1 MKNLML
7 FSSLI
12 LVLVFTSSCVD
23 KEQARQEAVQRL
35 MSEAQPQIQ
44 FMQKLNRLVE
54 EYGKREPFLHAMSDP
69 SDKDF
74 NKIVFLI
81 SRDEGH
87 FTEVSQ
93 EGRYKNVDYSP
104 SLHERILFIDQS
116 VYDEDT
122 TDSTLSNL
130 ANLDI
135 GHFCEVIFEDSPRDY
150 FLTEDECREH
160 LEKTIQEW
168 DGRDTTDYSY
178 YAAKSP
184 IENMKDVH
192 EKYQY
197 VAFIKGIY
205 YLEPVNVSESSFSPG
220 YIATQVSIYDIESE
234 SLYKE
239 FMVYATNS
247 ETAYSTSGTITIDG
261 REHTIGGGDP
271 AHTDLHYNYKSE
283 LFYQLIKAGIM
294 KPSEDY

>member
-69 SDKDF
+69 SDKNF

-81 SRDEGH
+81 SRDEDH

-93 EGRYKNVDYSP
+93 KGRYKNVDYSAN
-104 SLHERILFIDQS
+104 LDERILFIDQG
-116 VYDEDT
+116 VYNADT
-122 TDSTLSNL
+122 TDSKLSNL
-130 ANLDI
+130 ANLSI
-135 GHFCEVIFEDSPRDY
+135 GNFCESIFGDSPRDY

-160 LEKTIQEW
+160 IEKAIQEW

-178 YAAKSP
+178 CEASFP
-184 IENMKDVH
+184 IENMKHVH

-205 YLEPVNVSESSFSPG
+205 YLVPVNISDSSFSPG
-220 YIATQVSIYDIESE
+220 YIATHVSIYDIESE

-239 FMVYATNS
+239 FMVYAANS

-271 AHTDLHYNYKSE
+271 ALSDLHYNYMHE
-283 LFYQLIKAGIM
+283 LFYQLIKAGMM